1 MPSWTYKTVNLFLP
15 YIKNVYERT
24 SRGVIHW
31 LYRMREKWTRATITR
46 NCPKLKYN
54 QTYTSRRWIMTD
66 RFVILIEPKKHL
78 YEWIK
83 KMDNF
88 CVGCKTLFLN
98 DDIIA
103 DNTLDEKRQPLLEL
117 AISGRHRNHSLWLL
131 TQCYHEQF
139 KTTSTDD
146 LCLVS

>member
-1 MPSWTYKTVNLFLP
+1 
-15 YIKNVYERT
+15 
-24 SRGVIHW
+24 
-31 LYRMREKWTRATITR
+31 
-46 NCPKLKYN
+46 
-54 QTYTSRRWIMTD
+54 MTD
-66 RFVILIEPKKHL
+66 HFVILIEPEDHL

-83 KMDNF
+83 KLDNF
-88 CVGCKTLFLN
+88 CAGYKTLFLI

-103 DNTLDEKRQPLLEL
+103 DNTLDKNRQPLLEL

-131 TQCYHEQF
+131 TQCYPEQF